1 MSRNRFL
8 IEMYLKEPG
17 ITDELLF
24 LEFLQAAKGP
34 HVFRPDVLQVYLASR
49 FRRCVHAAPV
59 QISPGRAPSLQL
71 VAQEEDPLRRRVG
84 GHREIEAHRR
94 GIGEYRGGQYGR
106 ERRRGD
112 NRFRIQTKLWSIF
125 RDELWIISILNWFA
139 REDHLREK
147 ERESFSIYIAEED
160 HEYLDKDYE
169 EHEADDEVEEESD
182 PTPHAHR
189 SQRAN
194 KTEAMLKQRW
204 RSEQQPDPRRIRGQ
218 QRVTLVDNPSPR

>member
-8 IEMYLKEPG
+8 IEIYLKEPG

-112 NRFRIQTKLWSIF
+112 NRFRIQTKL
-125 RDELWIISILNWFA
+125 
-139 REDHLREK
+139 
-147 ERESFSIYIAEED
+147 
-160 HEYLDKDYE
+160 
-169 EHEADDEVEEESD
+169 
-182 PTPHAHR
+182 
-189 SQRAN
+189 
-194 KTEAMLKQRW
+194 
-204 RSEQQPDPRRIRGQ
+204 
-218 QRVTLVDNPSPR
+218 